1 MLDVFHCPSGIV
13 RCEPYCFPVFAEDA
27 DNAFVRACRIFLGCS
42 RRHFDI
48 ENNALAMVR
57 KIPSSFLPPA
67 SNSVDVFP
75 AFRRFCEQAPIIGQG
90 FFVRYMSL
98 QSFLRS
104 NPLPLSVVHRML
116 LPGFVSIRQQVLPAV
131 SPIRNVSVAGCTRN
145 QPRFFVTDPEESL
158 FAHYPSWICL
168 FPLV

>member
-1 MLDVFHCPSGIV
+1 MYFIVHPASLDASHIVFRSSQKMRTMRLFVHVESFSGAVAGISIS
-13 RCEPYCFPVFAEDA
+13 RTMPLQW
-27 DNAFVRACRIFLGCS
+27 FVRYR
-42 RRHFDI
+42 
-48 ENNALAMVR
+48 VR
-57 KIPSSFLPPA
+57 FSPRA

-75 AFRRFCEQAPIIGQG
+75 AFRRFCEQALITGQG

-104 NPLPLSVVHRML
+104 SPLPLSVVHRMRV
-116 LPGFVSIRQQVLPAV
+116 PSFVSIRQQVMPAV

-145 QPRFFVTDPEESL
+145 QPRFFVSDPEESL
-158 FAHYPSWICL
+158 FALYPSWICL